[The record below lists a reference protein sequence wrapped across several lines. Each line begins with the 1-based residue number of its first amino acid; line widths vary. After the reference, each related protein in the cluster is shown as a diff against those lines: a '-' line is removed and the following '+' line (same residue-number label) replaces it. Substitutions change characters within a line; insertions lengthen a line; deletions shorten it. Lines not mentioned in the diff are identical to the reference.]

1 MHRNFLRFRPNK
13 KKNSQNRSLIAI
25 KKTLQKNFKTPTCS
39 PFGPSKPPPIIA
51 NNIKL
56 NLTWNAPQHHW
67 INDRS
72 SLDDLRQMRR
82 ILKDNLHERQPKITG
97 LTIGVRWIFLDPTI
111 GQSVTFAIESYCE
124 HILGCPVARYS
135 TVLCLC
141 LCLMLLL
148 VLLLL
153 LLLFLWLPTDEGW
166 VCTGEG

>member
-1 MHRNFLRFRPNK
+1 MHRNFLRFRPK
-13 KKNSQNRSLIAI
+13 KKECSQNRSLIALKQTI
-25 KKTLQKNFKTPTCS
+25 QKMIQKNFKTPTCS

-72 SLDDLRQMRR
+72 SLDDLRHMRR
-82 ILKDNLHERQPKITG
+82 ILKEILPERNPGLTG

-111 GQSVTFAIESYCE
+111 GQSVT
-124 HILGCPVARYS
+124 VARYS

-148 VLLLL
+148 RLLLL
-153 LLLFLWLPTDEGW
+153 LLLWLPTDEGW